1 MEKNFSISLEQEL
14 IYSGAY
20 ITLINLLSKNP
31 NRNERIL
38 DKTEKNR
45 RKPLNGLY
53 FSLFFLN

>member
-31 NRNERIL
+31 NRNERTL
-38 DKTEKNR
+38 DKIVKNR